1 MKNESYV
8 YRLLKGLKYT
18 FPKVEGVLF
27 SLDCKCEALLSLIL
41 YPEHKSNINAGG
53 YMKSM
58 HIKHCNCTPYLQA
71 CLEFHGIN
79 PTDARL
85 DIKLRVS

>member
-1 MKNESYV
+1 MNNESYV

-41 YPEHKSNINAGG
+41 YPEHKSNINAGI
-53 YMKSM
+53 YEI
-58 HIKHCNCTPYLQA
+58 HAHQTL
-71 CLEFHGIN
+71 
-79 PTDARL
+79 
-85 DIKLRVS
+85 